1 MLNAQFYGILFGNLL
16 KNLKLKTMKIKT
28 ILGIALAAIFV
39 SSCAV
44 IRPGEVGVKQRLGK
58 LNKDKVV
65 DEGIRFFNPFTTT
78 YLKVPVRTTN
88 VEQVLLLPSKEGLT
102 ITAEVSVLYRIQ
114 RDMAPTIVEEI
125 GKDFERNVLINTLRS
140 SAANI
145 SAEYFAKDMHS
156 LKRNEIEVS
165 IQNMMNRILNEKG
178 FEIEAVLMKNINLP
192 QRLSSA
198 IEDKLRAEQQFQE
211 MEFIVQREIKEA
223 DRKRAE
229 AEGIRDAQAIINEG
243 LSPLLIQYQSIEA
256 FRELS
261 RSNNAKIIITD
272 GKAPVMIGG
281 N

>member
-1 MLNAQFYGILFGNLL
+1 MQFKFFLLVASAALFL
-16 KNLKLKTMKIKT
+16 
-28 ILGIALAAIFV
+28 

-58 LNKDKVV
+58 LSDKPVE
-65 DEGIRFFNPFTTT
+65 EGIRFFNPFTTT
-78 YLKVPVRTTN
+78 FIRVPIRTNN
-88 VEQVLLLPSKEGLT
+88 VEQTLLLPSKEGLT
-102 ITAEVSVLYRIQ
+102 ITAEVSVLYNIEKLEAPNII
-114 RDMAPTIVEEI
+114 RDI
-125 GKDFERNVLINTLRS
+125 GKNYERNVLINTLRS

-156 LKRNEIEVS
+156 LKRNEIERS
-165 IQNMMNRILNEKG
+165 IQDKMNRVLSEKG
-178 FEIEAVLMKNINLP
+178 FEIQTVLLKSINLP
-192 QRLSSA
+192 ARLSSA

-261 RSNNAKIIITD
+261 RSNNTKIIITD
-272 GKAPVMIGG
+272 GKAPIMVGQ
-281 N
+281 

>member
-1 MLNAQFYGILFGNLL
+1 
-16 KNLKLKTMKIKT
+16 MKART
-28 ILGIALAAIFV
+28 FFGIALSAILV
-39 SSCAV
+39 TSCAV

-58 LNKDKVV
+58 LNDKVV
-65 DEGIRFFNPFTTT
+65 DQGFRFFNPFTTT
-78 YLKVPVRTTN
+78 YIKVPIRTSN

-102 ITAEVSVLYRIQ
+102 ITAEVSVLYNIERDEVPKIIQ
-114 RDMAPTIVEEI
+114 DI
-125 GKDFERNVLINTLRS
+125 GVDFERNVLVNTLRS

-156 LKRNEIEVS
+156 LKRNEIERS
-165 IQNMMNRILNEKG
+165 IQDKMNRILNDKG
-178 FEIEAVLMKNINLP
+178 FEIQAVLMKSINLP

-229 AEGIRDAQAIINEG
+229 AEGIRDSQAIINEG
-243 LSPLLIQYQSIEA
+243 LTPLLIQYKSIEA

-261 RSNNAKIIITD
+261 QSNNAKVIISD
-272 GKAPVMIGG
+272 GKTPFMISE
-281 N
+281 

>member
-1 MLNAQFYGILFGNLL
+1 
-16 KNLKLKTMKIKT
+16 MKART
-28 ILGIALAAIFV
+28 FFGIALSAILV
-39 SSCAV
+39 TSCAV

-58 LNKDKVV
+58 LNDKVV
-65 DEGIRFFNPFTTT
+65 DQGFRFFNPFTTT
-78 YLKVPVRTTN
+78 YIKVPIRTSN

-102 ITAEVSVLYRIQ
+102 ITAEVSVLYNIERDEVPKIIQ
-114 RDMAPTIVEEI
+114 DI
-125 GKDFERNVLINTLRS
+125 GVDFERNVLVNTLRS

-156 LKRNEIEVS
+156 LKRNEIERS
-165 IQNMMNRILNEKG
+165 IQDKMNRILNDKG
-178 FEIEAVLMKNINLP
+178 FEIQAVLMKSINLP

-229 AEGIRDAQAIINEG
+229 AEGIRDSQAIINEG
-243 LSPLLIQYQSIEA
+243 LTPLLIQYKSIEA

-261 RSNNAKIIITD
+261 QSNNAKVIISD
-272 GKAPVMIGG
+272 GKSPFMISE
-281 N
+281 

>member
-1 MLNAQFYGILFGNLL
+1 
-16 KNLKLKTMKIKT
+16 MKIKT
-28 ILGIALAAIFV
+28 IFGIAISAILM

-58 LNKDKVV
+58 LSTDKVV

-114 RDMAPTIVEEI
+114 RDMAPTIVAEI
-125 GKDFERNVLINTLRS
+125 GKDFERNILINTLRS

-178 FEIEAVLMKNINLP
+178 FDIEAVLMKSINLP

-261 RSNNAKIIITD
+261 QSNNAKIIITN
-272 GKAPVMIGG
+272 GKTPIIVGDQQ
-281 N
+281 

>member
-1 MLNAQFYGILFGNLL
+1 MLNAQFYGILFGDLL

-58 LNKDKVV
+58 LSKDKVV

-178 FEIEAVLMKNINLP
+178 FEIEAVLMKSINLP

>member
-1 MLNAQFYGILFGNLL
+1 MYIQRLIPIILASLFL
-16 KNLKLKTMKIKT
+16 T
-28 ILGIALAAIFV
+28 
-39 SSCAV
+39 SCAV

-58 LNKDKVV
+58 LKGEPVN
-65 DEGIRFFNPFTTT
+65 EGIKFFNPLTTT
-78 YLKVPVRTTN
+78 YLRVPVRTTN

-102 ITAEVSVLYRIQ
+102 ITAEVSVLYHIEK
-114 RDMAPTIVEEI
+114 DMAPVIIEEI

-140 SAANI
+140 AAANI

-165 IQNMMNRILNEKG
+165 IKEKMNKVLREKG
-178 FEIEAVLMKNINLP
+178 FEIEAVLMKSINLP

-211 MEFIVQREIKEA
+211 MEFVVQRELREA

-243 LSPLLIQYQSIEA
+243 LSPILIQYQSIQA

-261 RSNNAKIIITD
+261 KSNNAKIIITD
-272 GKAPVMIGG
+272 GNAPIMVGQ

>member
-1 MLNAQFYGILFGNLL
+1 
-16 KNLKLKTMKIKT
+16 MKARAFF
-28 ILGIALAAIFV
+28 GIALSAILV
-39 SSCAV
+39 TSCAV

-58 LNKDKVV
+58 LNDKVV
-65 DEGIRFFNPFTTT
+65 DQGFRFFNPFTTT
-78 YLKVPVRTTN
+78 YIKVPIRTSN

-102 ITAEVSVLYRIQ
+102 ITAEVSVLYNIERDEVPKIIQ
-114 RDMAPTIVEEI
+114 DI
-125 GKDFERNVLINTLRS
+125 GVDFERNILVNTLRS

-156 LKRNEIEVS
+156 LKRNEIERS
-165 IQNMMNRILNEKG
+165 IQDKMNRILNDKG
-178 FEIEAVLMKNINLP
+178 FEIQAVLMKSINLP

-229 AEGIRDAQAIINEG
+229 AEGIRDSQAIINEG
-243 LSPLLIQYQSIEA
+243 LTPLLIQYKSIEA

-261 RSNNAKIIITD
+261 QSNNAKVIISD
-272 GKAPVMIGG
+272 GKSPFMISE
-281 N
+281 